1 MQAKNQVVAR
11 VGRPDLIPSEQVARV
26 HLAGKVGQL
35 VAPTV
40 GHDEIAALLERS
52 QVANDLAA
60 EEVGGVE
67 RRLVHD
73 HAHALRFHALHDP
86 LHGRGAE
93 VVRAGLRGETVDPH
107 DRALDARHSRQ
118 HLVGHEVLARAVRV
132 HDGPHYVLGH
142 VRVVRQQLL

>member
-1 MQAKNQVVAR
+1 MQAKNQVVAS

-26 HLAGKVGQL
+26 HLAGNVGQL
-35 VAPTV
+35 VASTV

-73 HAHALRFHALHDP
+73 HAHAFTFTRFMIPCTEEARKLSEP
-86 LHGRGAE
+86 VF
-93 VVRAGLRGETVDPH
+93 VVRR
-107 DRALDARHSRQ
+107 
-118 HLVGHEVLARAVRV
+118 
-132 HDGPHYVLGH
+132 
-142 VRVVRQQLL
+142 

>member
-1 MQAKNQVVAR
+1 MQAKNQVVAS

-26 HLAGKVGQL
+26 HLAGNVGQL
-35 VAPTV
+35 VASTV

-73 HAHALRFHALHDP
+73 HAHALHFHALHDP

-93 VVRAGLRGETVDPH
+93 VVRAGLRGETVDPR
-107 DRALDARHSRQ
+107 DRLLTPAT
-118 HLVGHEVLARAVRV
+118 LASTSSATKSLRVRFASTTAPIMFW
-132 HDGPHYVLGH
+132 DTSA
-142 VRVVRQQLL
+142 

>member
-1 MQAKNQVVAR
+1 MQAKNQVVAS

-26 HLAGKVGQL
+26 HLAGNVGQL
-35 VAPTV
+35 VASTV

-73 HAHALRFHALHDP
+73 HAHALHFHALHDP

-93 VVRAGLRGETVDPH
+93 DVRAGLRGETVDPR
-107 DRALDARHSRQ
+107 DRAHDAR
-118 HLVGHEVLARAVRV
+118 HEVLARAVRV

>member
-26 HLAGKVGQL
+26 HLAGNVGQL

-67 RRLVHD
+67 RRSYTTTHTPF
-73 HAHALRFHALHDP
+73 AFTRFMIPCTEEARKLSEP
-86 LHGRGAE
+86 VF
-93 VVRAGLRGETVDPH
+93 VVRR
-107 DRALDARHSRQ
+107 
-118 HLVGHEVLARAVRV
+118 
-132 HDGPHYVLGH
+132 
-142 VRVVRQQLL
+142 

>member
-1 MQAKNQVVAR
+1 MQAKNQVVAS

-26 HLAGKVGQL
+26 HLAGNVGQL
-35 VAPTV
+35 VASTV

-73 HAHALRFHALHDP
+73 HAHALHFHALHEP
-86 LHGRGAE
+86 CTEEARKLSE
-93 VVRAGLRGETVDPH
+93 PVFVVRR
-107 DRALDARHSRQ
+107 
-118 HLVGHEVLARAVRV
+118 
-132 HDGPHYVLGH
+132 
-142 VRVVRQQLL
+142 

>member
-26 HLAGKVGQL
+26 HLAGNVGQL

-86 LHGRGAE
+86 EEARKLAE
-93 VVRAGLRGETVDPH
+93 PVFVVRR
-107 DRALDARHSRQ
+107 
-118 HLVGHEVLARAVRV
+118 
-132 HDGPHYVLGH
+132 
-142 VRVVRQQLL
+142 